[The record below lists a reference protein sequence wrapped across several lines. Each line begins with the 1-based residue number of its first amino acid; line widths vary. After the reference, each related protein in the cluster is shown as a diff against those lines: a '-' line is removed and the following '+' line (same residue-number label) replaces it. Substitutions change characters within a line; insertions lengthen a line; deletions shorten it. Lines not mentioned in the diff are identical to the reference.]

1 MMRKNSPTPNSKAPI
16 LTPVPADMQ
25 LEKIVQAPLVMIDAA
40 MRESSQDLNRWIDF
54 LKRRV
59 KLEERY
65 HKELAKISQD
75 VITDKSITQT
85 NQPTKTKT
93 MFTQFV
99 EMSETLHSHRTN
111 LTISMRNQ
119 IDILS
124 QLRTQQDRQKMQHRR
139 NMFGLKDQYLKTRL
153 EELPLAH
160 DTYMQKCEELE
171 KSQETSTNMT
181 LSPTTMTPTSPL
193 GLGSSLARPSRSG
206 TSMTLPTSIASDD
219 TESGYRMLSLDE
231 DRPLPSG
238 SSVSSASSISPRLD
252 IPASPSPHR
261 RIERFM
267 KQFSNLTHHND
278 LGRQNVRSAKLKVEV
293 VEADHEYRK
302 IVRKLDTLDKTR
314 VAANDYAVKLFR
326 THSLESAKHIKEM
339 VDIVL
344 AAQLA
349 YTKSSH
355 QIVRNAHEIGTNMEP
370 EDVLNECDKI
380 LDITNIVKP
389 QSVYYINR
397 RVGLC
402 KDLIFGISLVEYAQI
417 KGRAPPLIVTKCI
430 NAVETLGGLEREG
443 IYRMSGK
450 KSNVELI
457 KQSFERDEEATV
469 FGQDDVPEEV
479 FSIASVL
486 KIFLRE
492 LETPLFPFKLADRI
506 TYSQTEK
513 ELRLMNL
520 LTRLLKLPFGNYE
533 TLKVLIEHL
542 SRLTKSVD
550 KNKMSINNLSLIFT
564 PAIFQDHNQA
574 QRSPGDWFSDCV
586 LEDLIQN
593 HESLFGNKDLH
604 NASSITGGIEYGFEH
619 IHDQDLDSCDF
630 SLPSPSSSVF
640 DYSPTES
647 IKSLKKVS
655 STGGDSQTSL
665 HTDQTADGIS
675 VTQYPQDLES
685 NLLAEQSQKVRKG
698 SVDSFVSKQLGILTG
713 RPERSSSRP
722 PSPASVPAAGPTGDI
737 SATVNP
743 ATPIPILPPSRQGSL
758 DKLKKYRA
766 VSQDRGLKVNTRIS
780 NGINVSDVSIL
791 NPNNHVLSPS
801 PVQEK
806 NLRPLVTRES
816 GLKSATIPSYDWLNR
831 DPEVGP
837 TPVPR
842 LYRSTTTGKKT
853 GPKRKLSIPAN
864 PISFG
869 KSL

>member
-1 MMRKNSPTPNSKAPI
+1 MMRKTSPTPNSKP
-16 LTPVPADMQ
+16 PVPNQPLVDME
-25 LEKIVQAPLVMIDAA
+25 LKEITSAPLAMIEAA
-40 MRESSQDLNRWIDF
+40 MRDATQDLNQWINF
-54 LKRRV
+54 LKKRV
-59 KLEERY
+59 KLEESY
-65 HKELAKISQD
+65 HRELSRISQD
-75 VITDKSITQT
+75 ALSDKNLSG
-85 NQPTKTKT
+85 KKT

-99 EMSETLHSHRTN
+99 EMGETLHSDRTN
-111 LTISMRNQ
+111 LTKSMRKQ
-119 IDILS
+119 IELLS
-124 QLRTQQDRQKMQHRR
+124 QLKAQQERQTISHMR
-139 NMFGLKDQYLKTRL
+139 NMHDVDSQYLKTRT

-181 LSPTTMTPTSPL
+181 LSPTSMTPTSP
-193 GLGSSLARPSRSG
+193 SAMAFSRPARSG
-206 TSMTLPTSIASDD
+206 TTMTLPSSMASDD
-219 TESGYRMLSLDE
+219 TETGYRMLSLDE
-231 DRPLPSG
+231 ERPSTA
-238 SSVSSASSISPRLD
+238 SSLASASSP
-252 IPASPSPHR
+252 SPSPHR

-293 VEADHEYRK
+293 AEADHEYRK
-302 IVRKLDTLDKTR
+302 TVRKLDTLDKKR
-314 VAANDYAVKLFR
+314 MAANDFAVKTFKTQSVER
-326 THSLESAKHIKEM
+326 TRKVKETIE
-339 VDIVL
+339 IVL
-344 AAQLA
+344 SAQLSYA
-349 YTKSSH
+349 KLSH
-355 QIVRNAHEIGTNMEP
+355 QVVHDAHETGVNMA
-370 EDVLNECDKI
+370 EDMLSESNGI
-380 LDITNIVKP
+380 LDISNLPNP
-389 QSVYYINR
+389 QPVYYINR

-402 KDLIFGISLVEYAQI
+402 KDLIFGISLVEYAQMR
-417 KGRAPPLIVTKCI
+417 GRAPPLIVLKCI
-430 NAVETLGGLEREG
+430 DAVERLGGMEREG

-457 KQSFERDEEATV
+457 KQSFERDEEATM

-647 IKSLKKVS
+647 IKSLKKTS
-655 STGGDSQTSL
+655 SSAGNSQTSL
-665 HTDQTADGIS
+665 HTYPATDGL
-675 VTQYPQDLES
+675 VTHDSES
-685 NLLAEQSQKVRKG
+685 DLLADRQQIPPNKEAIDAR
-698 SVDSFVSKQLGILTG
+698 QLEVHH

-722 PSPASVPAAGPTGDI
+722 PSPASGAVQD
-737 SATVNP
+737 P
-743 ATPIPILPPSRQGSL
+743 ATPIPVPPPSRQGSL

-780 NGINVSDVSIL
+780 NGIGEAEGLIL
-791 NPNNHVLSPS
+791 QNSVLSPS
-801 PVQEK
+801 PVQET
-806 NLRPLVTRES
+806 NLRPLVTREA
-816 GLKSATIPSYDWLNR
+816 GLKSATMPSYDWLNR

-837 TPVPR
+837 SPVPR
-842 LYRSTTTGKKT
+842 LYRSTTTGRKT

-864 PISFG
+864 SISFG